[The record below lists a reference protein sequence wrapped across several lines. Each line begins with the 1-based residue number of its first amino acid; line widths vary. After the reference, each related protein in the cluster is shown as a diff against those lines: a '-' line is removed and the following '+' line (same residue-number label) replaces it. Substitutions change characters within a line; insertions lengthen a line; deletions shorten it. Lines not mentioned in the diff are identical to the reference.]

1 MVMFILR
8 FFCFNLQEPPKYLMG
23 KGRDEEAVRV
33 IHAVAKKN
41 GKTCDLT
48 LEDLQKCETL
58 FVGNVAPGSPEDEIK
73 KKMARSGESEKLD
86 LHHVKALF
94 CDKKTA
100 WSTSLLIIIWGLIG
114 LGFPLVSLELDSC
127 NDDAVR
133 LMKRLSRSCSTTL
146 SCLTFKPARVSN
158 SVTVRREHSI
168 SSGFRIYRA
177 AN

>member
-1 MVMFILR
+1 MIMFILR
-8 FFCFNLQEPPKYLMG
+8 FFCFKLQEPPKYLMG

-33 IHAVAKKN
+33 VHAVAKKN

-48 LEDLQKCETL
+48 LEDLQKCENL
-58 FVGNVAPGSPEDEIK
+58 FVGPAAGSPEDEIR

-114 LGFPLVSLELDSC
+114 LGFPLVSRAIPPPPS
-127 NDDAVR
+127 
-133 LMKRLSRSCSTTL
+133 
-146 SCLTFKPARVSN
+146 PARWCASN
-158 SVTVRREHSI
+158 MTKRI
-168 SSGFRIYRA
+168 SSRLFAVQRFLALYPG
-177 AN
+177 

>member
-1 MVMFILR
+1 MGGLGMVMFILR
-8 FFCFNLQEPPKYLMG
+8 FFCFKLQEPPKYLMG

-33 IHAVAKKN
+33 VHAVAKKN

-48 LEDLQKCETL
+48 LEDLQKCENL
-58 FVGNVAPGSPEDEIK
+58 FVGPTAGSPEDEIR

-114 LGFPLVSLELDSC
+114 LGFPLVSP
-127 NDDAVR
+127 VIVPR
-133 LMKRLSRSCSTTL
+133 LMMCVK
-146 SCLTFKPARVSN
+146 
-158 SVTVRREHSI
+158 HD
-168 SSGFRIYRA
+168 
-177 AN
+177 